1 MSHQKLDL
9 QNTTEP
15 WTPPLQQCKGPGPE
29 TCFSSVRQSAGQSE
43 TNVSHG
49 GGADSPK
56 QLLLGSRIV
65 TFCQLQR
72 PSDVVTICQ
81 LHRPS
86 KSKVNNYEATEG
98 LSSGRLL
105 LVVGRVSSVSGCACS
120 GIKAKASS
128 SASGF
133 NVKASCGCSSA
144 SGLKASCGSSS
155 SPGPLSGGIQ
165 PPAASG
171 PHRRVLSGP
180 PPPASK
186 PAPEVLLGSRPALA
200 DICCD

>member
-1 MSHQKLDL
+1 MEVSASSPRHSPNVTSEIRLT
-9 QNTTEP
+9 NTTEP
-15 WTPPLQQCKGPGPE
+15 WTPPLQQCKGSGPE

-105 LVVGRVSSVSGCACS
+105 LAIGRVSSVRLCLQWHQSQGQLISLRVQCQSQLRLLISLRAQSQLRLVIITRSLVWRDPASGGIWSSSAGPIRAAS
-120 GIKAKASS
+120 AGIKASS
-128 SASGF
+128 
-133 NVKASCGCSSA
+133 
-144 SGLKASCGSSS
+144 
-155 SPGPLSGGIQ
+155 
-165 PPAASG
+165 
-171 PHRRVLSGP
+171 
-180 PPPASK
+180 
-186 PAPEVLLGSRPALA
+186 
-200 DICCD
+200 